1 METVLPKLTLFWVYD
16 GEDAKSRLE
25 VIHSLDYPDFNVVV
39 AHGTQ
44 TLLELGTHIP
54 DDSEICVFWADDGK
68 PVVPNFLQEMTQPLL
83 LEGESAGSSLP
94 EMHLWSG
101 NALAMTCGTFYD
113 VGNDDFVFKMSTFMK
128 MALRFLDASYNLHGR
143 RAQVMFSSMERLAP
157 MCAEPVGLPS

>member
-1 METVLPKLTLFWVYD
+1 VETGLPKLTLFWIYD
-16 GEDAKSRLE
+16 GEDAKSRRTA
-25 VIHSLDYPDFNVVV
+25 IYSLDYPDFNVVV
-39 AHGTQ
+39 ANGTQ

-68 PVVPNFLQEMTQPLL
+68 PVGPNFLREMVQPLNP
-83 LEGESAGSSLP
+83 EHSEANSALP

-113 VGNDDFVFKMSTFMK
+113 VGNDDFVFQMSNFMK
-128 MALRFLDASYNLHGR
+128 MALRFLDASYTLRGR
-143 RAQVMFSSMERLAP
+143 RAQVTFSSMERLAP

>member
-1 METVLPKLTLFWVYD
+1 MYD
-16 GEDAKSRLE
+16 GKDEKERLS
-25 VIHSLDYPDFNVVV
+25 VIYSLAYPEFDVVI
-39 AHGTQ
+39 ADGTQ

-68 PVVPNFLQEMTQPLL
+68 PVGPNFLREMVQPLTL
-83 LEGESAGSSLP
+83 DDDDASSALP

-113 VGNDDFVFKMSTFMK
+113 VGNDDFVFKTSSFMK
-128 MALRFLDASYNLHGR
+128 MALRFLDASKNLHGR
-143 RAQVMFSSMERLAP
+143 KAQVAFSSIERLAP